1 MPGECPGGLGGRIV
15 GSRRPRAG
23 NNGAVKWRRTDS
35 SHLDDQRGRSRGGLG
50 IPIAGGGGIIG
61 IIVLLLATVL
71 GGGGGGGGGGMGDI
85 LDQLPN
91 AVQAPDAGGGSQAN
105 QEEAEFVEFLTE
117 DVQAVWADIFA
128 ERGQQYSYATTNLFS
143 GQVNT
148 GCGAATSAVGPFYC
162 PADSE
167 VYIDLD
173 FFRELANRF
182 DAPGDFA
189 QAYVIAH
196 EMGHHVQNLEG
207 TSEAVRAQEQA
218 AGSQEAA
225 NQWSVLLELQ
235 ADCYAG
241 VWANSVNVRGQEE
254 GSDVALEDGDIE
266 EGLAAAEAV
275 GDDRIQ
281 EQSGVNVN
289 PETWTHGSSEQRRTW
304 FDRGF
309 DTGDPAQ
316 CDTFEGRL

>member
-1 MPGECPGGLGGRIV
+1 M
-15 GSRRPRAG
+15 
-23 NNGAVKWRRTDS
+23 
-35 SHLDDQRGRSRGGLG
+35 RGRGMGL
-50 IPIAGGGGIIG
+50 PITAGGGVIG
-61 IIVLLLATVL
+61 LVVLLVVTLL
-71 GGGGGGGGGGMGDI
+71 GGGGGGGGGMGDI
-85 LDQLPN
+85 LDQLPGT
-91 AVQAPDAGGGSQAN
+91 VQSPDAGQGGQAN
-105 QEEAEFVEFLTE
+105 QEEADFVNFLTE
-117 DVQAVWADIFA
+117 DVQAVWDDIFSQ
-128 ERGQQYSYATTNLFS
+128 RGDQYTYAQLNLFT

-148 GCGAATSAVGPFYC
+148 ACGNATSAVGPFYC

-173 FFRELANRF
+173 FYRELADRF

-196 EMGHHVQNLEG
+196 EFGHHVQDLEG
-207 TSEAVRAQEQA
+207 TSEAVRARQQS
-218 AGSQEAA
+218 AGSQEEA
-225 NQWSVLLELQ
+225 NQWSILLELQ

-241 VWANSVNVRGQEE
+241 IWAKSVDDRGREQ
-254 GSDVALEDGDIE
+254 GSDVGLERGDIE

-281 EQSGVNVN
+281 EQAGMDVN
-289 PETWTHGSSEQRRTW
+289 PETWAHGSSEQRQQW

-309 DTGDPAQ
+309 DSGDPAR

>member
-1 MPGECPGGLGGRIV
+1 M
-15 GSRRPRAG
+15 
-23 NNGAVKWRRTDS
+23 
-35 SHLDDQRGRSRGGLG
+35 RGRGGMAL
-50 IPIAGGGGIIG
+50 PIGAGGGVIG
-61 IIVLLLATVL
+61 IVVLLLVTLL
-71 GGGGGGGGGGMGDI
+71 GGGGGAGGGMGDI
-85 LDQLPN
+85 LDQLPGAVSSPN
-91 AVQAPDAGGGSQAN
+91 AGNGAQAN
-105 QEEAEFVEFLTE
+105 QEEADFVNFLTE
-117 DVQAVWADIFA
+117 DVQAVWQDEFSQ
-128 ERGQQYSYATTNLFS
+128 RGDQYAYARLNLFS
-143 GQVNT
+143 GQVAT
-148 GCGAATSAVGPFYC
+148 ACGSATSAVGPFYC

-173 FFRELANRF
+173 FYRELANRF

-196 EMGHHVQNLEG
+196 EFGHHVQNLEG

-218 AGSQEAA
+218 AGSEEEA

-241 VWANSVNVRGQEE
+241 IWARSVDERGREANS
-254 GSDVALEDGDIE
+254 DVGLERGDIE
-266 EGLAAAEAV
+266 EGLAAAAAV

-281 EQSGVNVN
+281 SQAGMDVD
-289 PETWTHGSSEQRRTW
+289 PETWTHGSSEQRQQW

-309 DTGDPAQ
+309 DTADPAQ